1 MVWEPA
7 QNWLEICAIV
17 VPVALLPLLSLLLIR
32 PLVGAQERRLFKD
45 EAAGNDGTEGHG
57 TQPA

>member
-7 QNWLEICAIV
+7 KNWVEICAIL
-17 VPVALLPLLSLLLIR
+17 VPFALLPLLSLLLIR
-32 PLVGAQERRLFKD
+32 PLVCAQERKLFKD